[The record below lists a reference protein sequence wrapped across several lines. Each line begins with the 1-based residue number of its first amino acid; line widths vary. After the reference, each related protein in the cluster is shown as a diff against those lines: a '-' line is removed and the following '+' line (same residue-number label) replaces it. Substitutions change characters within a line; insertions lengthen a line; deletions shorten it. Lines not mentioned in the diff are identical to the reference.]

1 MLNICA
7 HIAILKCKALFLMGD
22 PYSSKALT
30 LLYNEPRFE
39 ICDQICN
46 TSPGKR
52 SQLPYFLL
60 IIVKPLSWIC
70 C

>member
-7 HIAILKCKALFLMGD
+7 HIAILKCKAPIFLFLMGD

-46 TSPGKR
+46 TSP
-52 SQLPYFLL
+52 
-60 IIVKPLSWIC
+60 
-70 C
+70 